1 MKTRN
6 MLVFLF
12 LPFFAMAQTENA
24 KALKISYYGDFF
36 SHPGIKIGYE
46 LPLRYRLKTK
56 EKKGVDRPKHKFQ
69 LLELATTFYYHPGN
83 HYGLL
88 LIPSYTFRTVK
99 ENGKKQDW
107 SIGLGY
113 HRSFLTGP
121 TYSMDQEG
129 DFIIQKGAGQN
140 TVFASLTYAFG
151 RDYRW
156 TKQKPWAW
164 DIAFGVNAR
173 APYNSS
179 VLFGIHTHLG
189 VSYFLNY

>member
-1 MKTRN
+1 

-12 LPFFAMAQTENA
+12 LPFMAMAQIEDA
-24 KALKISYYGDFF
+24 RALKVAYYGDFF

-46 LPLRYRLKTK
+46 IPLKYRLKTK
-56 EKKGVDRPKHKFQ
+56 ERKGVSRSKHKIQ
-69 LLELATTFYYHPGN
+69 LLELSTAFYFHQDN

-88 LIPSYTFRTVK
+88 LLPAYTFRK
-99 ENGKKQDW
+99 IRANGKKQDW

-121 TYSMDQEG
+121 TYSSNEQGE
-129 DFIIQKGAGQN
+129 FSIKKGAGQN
-140 TVFASLTYAFG
+140 TVFTSLTYALG

-179 VLFGIHTHLG
+179 ILFGIHTHLG
-189 VSYFLNY
+189 VSYFLNH